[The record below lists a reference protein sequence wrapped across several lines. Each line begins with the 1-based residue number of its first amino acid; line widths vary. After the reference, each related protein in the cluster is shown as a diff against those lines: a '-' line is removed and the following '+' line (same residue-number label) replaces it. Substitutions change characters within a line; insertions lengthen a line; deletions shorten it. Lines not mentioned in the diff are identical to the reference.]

1 MKTGHILSIIIT
13 TILVM
18 TVLMLTSCS
27 SNVEEVKLE
36 VSEKKIIDF
45 DKYDKIIYAD
55 LLLKATPEGFNPS
68 EELFEFFINDL
79 SKVLEKKVQHFD
91 VSTIADINS
100 VIDENIRLRK
110 IEERLKG
117 VPNSLLITGILTFD
131 IKTRTKIKDVKN
143 DSGKKEKTFVK
154 VQHWG
159 LTMKIL
165 IIDLNTE
172 QELFNKNYSE
182 KTANADVLNPKYNF
196 DDLFFKISNNFTRDL
211 VNKKSTQRRYLLTN

>member
-1 MKTGHILSIIIT
+1 
-13 TILVM
+13 M